1 MRRRVPVIFFSLA
14 LASIVAC
21 RGSDGVPQSPAHD
34 DDGWSVTA
42 WGDRYEIFAETDGLV
57 AGQVAASNP
66 HVTVLAD
73 FSPLRSG
80 TVRIVL
86 RSADGREQVF
96 ETSTPKREG
105 IFPVEMKPAAPGEF
119 DLLFR
124 VRSAAGEEEISA
136 GRVRVGTAD
145 EPAGAVASAAEAGGD
160 TVSFLKEQQ
169 WRTSFATTWAEQGVL
184 HDSVSG
190 PGKVRPVAGGEAVL
204 TAPTD
209 ATVGSEPWPHLG
221 LEVAKGSVLF
231 RLVPRAGGRNLL
243 EVQADAEALAADV
256 EVARKRAERLNEL
269 LKLEATSLAEVER
282 ARAVLVALEARL
294 AAARRG
300 LGASDALEGPA
311 RPVEIRAPWAGRIA
325 ELLVSPGQTVAAG
338 APLGRVVRV
347 KPLWLEVALRPED
360 AARLPADRLAVHVR
374 RPGAVEALAFPTSSA
389 RLVSRAPEVDS
400 RTASLT
406 VLLQLDAAVSELP
419 IGSSVEVDLLLPAER
434 KGIVVPLSTL
444 VQDAATSVV
453 YIQLEGETFARREV
467 RVLARQGREAL
478 VEGLRAHER
487 VVTVG
492 GGAVRRSSLLSSGAP
507 EGHVH

>member
-1 MRRRVPVIFFSLA
+1 MSLV
-14 LASIVAC
+14 LASIVGC
-21 RGSDGVPQSPAHD
+21 RGSGGVPQSPAHD

-42 WGDRYEIFAETDGLV
+42 WGDRYEVFAETDGLV
-57 AGQVAASNP
+57 AGQTAVSNP
-66 HVTVLAD
+66 HVTVLGD

-86 RSADGREQVF
+86 RSADGKEQVF

-105 IFPVEMKPAAPGEF
+105 IFPLEIKPTASGEF
-119 DLLFR
+119 DLLIR
-124 VRSAAGEEEISA
+124 VGSAAGAEEIPA
-136 GRVRVGTAD
+136 GRVRVGTAN
-145 EPAGAVASAAEAGGD
+145 EPGGAVASVAEAAAD

-169 WRTSFATTWAEQGVL
+169 WRTPFATAWAEEGVL
-184 HDSVSG
+184 HESVSG
-190 PGKVRPVAGGEAVL
+190 PGKVRPVAGGEVVL
-204 TAPTD
+204 TAPAG

-221 LEVAKGSVLF
+221 LEVAKGSLLF
-231 RLVPRAGGRNLL
+231 RLVPRVGDRSLL
-243 EVQADAEALAADV
+243 EVQADAEVLAAEV
-256 EVARKRAERLNEL
+256 EVARKRAARLNEL

-282 ARAVLVALEARL
+282 AHASLIALEARL

-300 LGASDALEGPA
+300 LGAADTPGGPA
-311 RPVEIRAPWAGRIA
+311 RPVEIRAPWTGRVA
-325 ELLVSPGQTVAAG
+325 EVLVTPGQTVAVG

-347 KPLWLEVALRPED
+347 RPLWLEVALRPDD
-360 AARLPADRLAVHVR
+360 AARLRADRLEVQVR
-374 RPGAVEALAFPTSSA
+374 RPGDLEPLAFPTASA
-389 RLVSRAPEVDS
+389 RLVSRAPEVDA

-406 VLLQLDAAVSELP
+406 VVLELDAAVSELP

-453 YIQLEGETFARREV
+453 YVQLEGETFARREV

-478 VEGLRAHER
+478 VEGLRARER

>member
-1 MRRRVPVIFFSLA
+1 MRRRVPTLLFSLVF
-14 LASIVAC
+14 ASIVGC
-21 RGSDGVPQSPAHD
+21 RGSGGVPQSPAHHD
-34 DDGWSVTA
+34 EGWSVTA

-57 AGQVAASNP
+57 AGQAATSNP
-66 HVTVLAD
+66 HVTALAD

-86 RSADGREQVF
+86 RSANGQEQVF

-105 IFPVEMKPAAPGEF
+105 IFPVEIRPAAQGEF

-124 VRSAAGEEEISA
+124 VASADGEEEVPA
-136 GRVRVGTAD
+136 GRVRVGTAND
-145 EPAGAVASAAEAGGD
+145 PGGALASAAEAAAD

-169 WRTSFATTWAEQGVL
+169 WRTSFATAWAEEGTL
-184 HDSVSG
+184 HQSVSG
-190 PGKVRPVAGGEAVL
+190 PGTVRPVAGGEAVL
-204 TAPTD
+204 TAPAD
-209 ATVGSEPWPHLG
+209 ASVGSDPWPHLG
-221 LEVAKGSVLF
+221 LEVAKGSLLF
-231 RLVPRAGGRNLL
+231 RLFPRVGDRSLL
-243 EVQADAEALAADV
+243 EVQADAEVLAAEV
-256 EVARKRAERLNEL
+256 EVARKRAGRLNEL

-282 ARAVLVALEARL
+282 ARAGLVALEARL

-300 LGASDALEGPA
+300 LGAADTPGGPA
-311 RPVEIRAPWAGRIA
+311 RPVEIRAPWAGRVA
-325 ELLVSPGQTVAAG
+325 QVLVSPGQTVAAG

-360 AARLPADRLAVHVR
+360 AARLRPDRLEVHVR
-374 RPGAVEALAFPTSSA
+374 RPGEVEPLAFPASSA
-389 RLVSRAPEVDS
+389 RLVSRAPEVDA
-400 RTASLT
+400 RTASQT
-406 VLLQLDAAVSELP
+406 VVLQLDAAVSQLP

-453 YIQLEGETFARREV
+453 YVQLEGETFARREV
-467 RVLARQGREAL
+467 RVLARQGRAAL
-478 VEGLRAHER
+478 VEGLRPRER
-487 VVTVG
+487 VVTLG